1 MFMLEFLAENWGN
14 LLVGALLSAAVVFS
28 VIKLKKDGEKK
39 SCCSDCSK
47 CTGCTS
53 DKKRQ

>member
-1 MFMLEFLAENWGN
+1 MLEFLAENWGN

-28 VIKLKKDGEKK
+28 VIKLKKDGGKK

-53 DKKRQ
+53 GKKRQ